1 MLPTGTSTNIKN
13 ATMDQYVHTNQILSG
28 GPEPAETASRIPCR
42 KTTAPSVSHPPPVY
56 WVNLDRS
63 QERAKMMTQVL
74 DSLGVTYHRRVR
86 AFDGSKYSKID
97 TESLWIE
104 GDTLRADIKSRM
116 FKWDALGPKNPNQVA
131 CVASH
136 LLAMHT
142 AVHDTSPEAQA
153 SPYALILE
161 DDVSFYFNTDFAGL
175 IASAPSDFG
184 ILQLTVSLFYLN
196 FEIWQSYERNSSC
209 LWTPR
214 PYDKNYFSLQAY
226 IIKKEKVRAFVN
238 NALTVLPVS
247 KKRMKNQS
255 KQQQHPRKYILTV
268 KDLPNIWGPRKGSK
282 LVVNPELVV
291 YSGGRPTYV
300 FNIPLIKSLE
310 LGMNT
315 TIVGHNITYEKWH
328 RKSDQFKD
336 RLSKQLAAGTITE
349 KLPSFLAPANRSACK
364 S

>member
-1 MLPTGTSTNIKN
+1 
-13 ATMDQYVHTNQILSG
+13 
-28 GPEPAETASRIPCR
+28 
-42 KTTAPSVSHPPPVY
+42 
-56 WVNLDRS
+56 
-63 QERAKMMTQVL
+63 
-74 DSLGVTYHRRVR
+74 
-86 AFDGSKYSKID
+86 
-97 TESLWIE
+97 
-104 GDTLRADIKSRM
+104 
-116 FKWDALGPKNPNQVA
+116 
-131 CVASH
+131 
-136 LLAMHT
+136 
-142 AVHDTSPEAQA
+142 
-153 SPYALILE
+153 
-161 DDVSFYFNTDFAGL
+161 
-175 IASAPSDFG
+175 
-184 ILQLTVSLFYLN
+184 
-196 FEIWQSYERNSSC
+196 
-209 LWTPR
+209 
-214 PYDKNYFSLQAY
+214 
-226 IIKKEKVRAFVN
+226 VRAFVN